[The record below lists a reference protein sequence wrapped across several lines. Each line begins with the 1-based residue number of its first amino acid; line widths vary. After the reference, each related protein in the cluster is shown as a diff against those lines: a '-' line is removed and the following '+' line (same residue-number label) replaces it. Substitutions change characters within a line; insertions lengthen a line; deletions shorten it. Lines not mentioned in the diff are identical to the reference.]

1 MAALK
6 IKPKEIVARLKQFI
20 VHDVRKNR
28 ILGLYLVIGVMVV
41 SYGIYFI
48 FVMYKDI
55 STGGDKRVASKPKV
69 EQARK
74 KPPPKKKPPVKKKA
88 AVPAKKKETP
98 EQAKPEKVEPEKE
111 KVAATAKSAAAQKL
125 DTSKWKSLEFPDG
138 SYISFPPDWSSS
150 EVDSEKNV
158 LYGIRLQAPGSEAS
172 LKCYSRS
179 RKLGDNY
186 TEYLT
191 ETLKRGGYTRIK
203 EEAKK
208 ISRREVAQISGTLA
222 DKRMVI
228 SVFDDQPDKYFI
240 VRLIAPKQEL
250 AELQSYYDAIVGS
263 YGDTSV
269 PDTSVV
275 SIEKLEQ
282 QLEESI
288 EDDKEFLVGST
299 VWIKLKSGARH
310 KGVVIAEDD
319 ASLTIESFRFGG
331 RYSFTVKKDDIVEI
345 IR

>member
-88 AVPAKKKETP
+88 AVPAKK
-98 EQAKPEKVEPEKE
+98 
-111 KVAATAKSAAAQKL
+111 AAAQKL

-150 EVDSEKNV
+150 EVDSEKNI

-319 ASLTIESFRFGG
+319 TTLTLESFRFGG

>member
-6 IKPKEIVARLKQFI
+6 IKPKEIVQRLKQFI

-41 SYGIYFI
+41 SYGIYFVV
-48 FVMYKDI
+48 VMYKDI

-74 KPPPKKKPPVKKKA
+74 RPPPKKKPPAKKKP
-88 AVPAKKKETP
+88 AVPAEKKETP

-111 KVAATAKSAAAQKL
+111 KVVATAKSSAAQKL

-138 SYISFPPDWSSS
+138 SYISFPPDWPSS

-186 TEYLT
+186 TGYLT

-203 EEAKK
+203 EDAKK
-208 ISRREVAQISGTLA
+208 ISRREVVQISGTLA
-222 DKRMVI
+222 DTRMMI

-240 VRLIAPKQEL
+240 VRLIAPKQEFI
-250 AELQSYYDAIVGS
+250 ELLSYYDAIVGS
-263 YGDTSV
+263 YGDKSV

-299 VWIKLKSGARH
+299 VWLKLKSGARH

-319 ASLTIESFRFGG
+319 TSLTLESFRFGG
-331 RYSFTVKKDDIVEI
+331 RYSFTVKKDDIVDI
-345 IR
+345 VR

>member
-6 IKPKEIVARLKQFI
+6 IKPKEIVERLKKFI

-28 ILGLYLVIGVMVV
+28 ILGLYLVIGVMVI
-41 SYGIYFI
+41 SYGIYFVV
-48 FVMYKDI
+48 VMYKDI
-55 STGGDKRVASKPKV
+55 SSGGDKPVVSKPKV
-69 EQARK
+69 VQVRK
-74 KPPPKKKPPVKKKA
+74 SPPPKQKPPAQEKA
-88 AVPAKKKETP
+88 AVPVKKKETP

-138 SYISFPPDWSSS
+138 SYISFPPDWRSS

-158 LYGIRLQAPGSEAS
+158 LYGIRLQATGSQAS

-208 ISRREVAQISGTLA
+208 INRHEVMQVSGTLA
-222 DKRMVI
+222 DTRMVI

-240 VRLIAPKQEL
+240 VRLIAPKQEFT
-250 AELQSYYDAIVGS
+250 ELQSYYDAIVGS
-263 YGDTSV
+263 YGDKSV
-269 PDTSVV
+269 PETSVV

-282 QLEESI
+282 QLEETI

-299 VWIKLKSGARH
+299 IWIKLKSGARH

-319 ASLTIESFRFGG
+319 TTLTLESFRFGG
-331 RYSFTVKKDDIVEI
+331 RYSFTVKKDDIVDI
-345 IR
+345 VR

>member
-1 MAALK
+1 MKAGTMAALK
-6 IKPKEIVARLKQFI
+6 IKPKEIVGKLKKFI
-20 VHDVRKNR
+20 VHDVRRNP
-28 ILGLYLVIGVMVV
+28 ILGLYLVIGVMVI
-41 SYGIYFI
+41 SYGIYFVV
-48 FVMYKDI
+48 VMYKDI

-74 KPPPKKKPPVKKKA
+74 KPPPKKKPPAKKKA

-98 EQAKPEKVEPEKE
+98 EQAKSE
-111 KVAATAKSAAAQKL
+111 KVAVTVKSAAAQKL

-240 VRLIAPKQEL
+240 VRLIAPKQEF

-282 QLEESI
+282 QLEKSI

-299 VWIKLKSGARH
+299 IWIKLKSGARH

-319 ASLTIESFRFGG
+319 TSLTLESFRFGG
-331 RYSFTVKKDDIVEI
+331 RYSFTVKKDDIVDI
-345 IR
+345 VR